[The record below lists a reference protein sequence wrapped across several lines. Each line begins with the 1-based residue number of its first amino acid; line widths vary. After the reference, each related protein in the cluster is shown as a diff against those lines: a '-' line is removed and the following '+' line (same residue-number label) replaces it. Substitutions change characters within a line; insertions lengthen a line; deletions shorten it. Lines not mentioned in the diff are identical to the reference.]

1 MKVMEKLKLFIDAHI
16 DDFRNGVNTEYVD
29 KIDIGYDVNTVRKL
43 MNKLCNVRR
52 AEHKIPGINKRKRT
66 RIYTLKYDYHE
77 PKYKDVETQTWLW

>member
-16 DDFRNGVNTEYVD
+16 EEFKKGVNTEYID
-29 KIDIGYDVNTVRKL
+29 KIDIGYNIDTVRKL

-66 RIYTLKYDYHE
+66 RIYTLRGE
-77 PKYKDVETQTWLW
+77 FLSICN